1 MTYRSTF
8 QIKKSRILTLKLL
21 RHSCMIQLGS
31 HLWKVVRCRVGSVQS
46 VRFQLACYLVF
57 RCCIWYRTALLIC
70 KMLSK
75 GTVLNQIFKA
85 CRLHVFVHE
94 NWILISANVKNVYP
108 VTMLLISTG
117 FFIVTLVEILVS
129 RCRKNKE
136 VFTEKVELKT
146 RHFNSDGI
154 GSSINCIWWISN
166 DRKPNWIFC
175 KVRKSSLYNVVWPF
189 CSFNFWRSCYRIAR
203 R

>member
-1 MTYRSTF
+1 MSN
-8 QIKKSRILTLKLL
+8 KILTLKLFVL
-21 RHSCMIQLGS
+21 VRSHSF
-31 HLWKVVRCRVGSVQS
+31 KVVLCRVGSVQS
-46 VRFQLACYLVF
+46 VRFQLACYLVSH
-57 RCCIWYRTALLIC
+57 CCTWYPTALLIC
-70 KMLSK
+70 RMLSK
-75 GTVLNQIFKA
+75 GTILNQIFKA

-136 VFTEKVELKT
+136 VFIEKVELKT
-146 RHFNSDGI
+146 RYFNLDGI

-175 KVRKSSLYNVVWPF
+175 KVRKSSLYNVVWSF
-189 CSFNFWRSCYRIAR
+189 CSFNFWRSCYWIAR